1 MFHIWEFNDSIVT
14 HRKSYAKIFWWH
26 ILAPN
31 LVPLQPNCDQA
42 EIRLHALLLIY
53 VTRFLKARAVKR
65 ELYQIMWQC
74 VSAWRK
80 LDVTTLLYWR
90 VRAGSDWR
98 PALSACQT
106 HPKSLSEIKEPSL
119 WHFEKCHVWQPLKAT
134 ANLLPLLH
142 VLKSLF
148 LSKAAWEWQT
158 REQSRHF
165 SISNFRAVCSS
176 FPPC

>member
-14 HRKSYAKIFWWH
+14 YRKSYAKIFWWH

-31 LVPLQPNCDQA
+31 LVSLQPNCDQA

-106 HPKSLSEIKEPSL
+106 HPKSLEDKGAVPLTFWEMPCMTTSKSYSKSAPSAS
-119 WHFEKCHVWQPLKAT
+119 C
-134 ANLLPLLH
+134 
-142 VLKSLF
+142 
-148 LSKAAWEWQT
+148 SKKPFPFKGCMRVTNQ
-158 REQSRHF
+158 
-165 SISNFRAVCSS
+165 RAV
-176 FPPC
+176 